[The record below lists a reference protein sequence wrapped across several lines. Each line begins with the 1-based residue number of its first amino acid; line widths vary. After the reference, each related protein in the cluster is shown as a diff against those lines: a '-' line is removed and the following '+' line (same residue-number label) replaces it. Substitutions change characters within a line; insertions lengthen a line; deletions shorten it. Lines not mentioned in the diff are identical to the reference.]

1 MSYFTAT
8 QAQRTEVA
16 EAIQIAEVVT
26 RDTRNGANLR
36 GIRNDYTNAEADAAL
51 QRVADALLAAG
62 FTAA

>member
-1 MSYFTAT
+1 MSFFTAS
-8 QAQRTEVA
+8 QAERTEVA
-16 EAIQIAEVVT
+16 EAIQVAEVVT
-26 RDTRNGANLR
+26 RDTRNSNSLR

>member
-1 MSYFTAT
+1 MSFFTAS
-8 QAQRTEVA
+8 QAERTEVA
-16 EAIQIAEVVT
+16 EAIQVAEVVT

-36 GIRNDYTNAEADAAL
+36 GIRNDYTNAQADAAL